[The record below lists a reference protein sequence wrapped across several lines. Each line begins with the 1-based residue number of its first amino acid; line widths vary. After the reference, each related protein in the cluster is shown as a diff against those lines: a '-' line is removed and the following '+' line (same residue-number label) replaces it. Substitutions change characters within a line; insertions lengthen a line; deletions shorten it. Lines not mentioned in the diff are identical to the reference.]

1 MDDVWGDL
9 LGPPKETTPAAVI
22 ADYRLKP
29 RLAVNILMRK
39 KLNHTAAVSAS
50 YLFIRNMERCK

>member
-9 LGPPKETTPAAVI
+9 LGPPKDTALAAVI

-29 RLAVNILMRK
+29 RLDVNILMRK
-39 KLNHTAAVSAS
+39 EMNYTAAVS
-50 YLFIRNMERCK
+50 YLFVFRNMERCK